1 MNVEM
6 KLSAQEI
13 ESLAER
19 VTLGVTRIMRDDS
32 ETDASELLNVGAL
45 SAYLGVKPSWVYRQV
60 EQKAIPFLKMGKYLR
75 FRKSI
80 IDEWVNTRHIPL
92 WEIEEFR

>member
-19 VTLGVTRIMRDDS
+19 VTVGVVRTMQG
-32 ETDASELLNVGAL
+32 ETDVSELLNVGAL
-45 SAYLGVKPSWVYRQV
+45 SAYLKVNPSWVYRQV
-60 EQKAIPFLKMGKYLR
+60 QQKAIPFLKMGKYLR